1 VSLKSAF
8 HTLLE
13 ASNLPG
19 EVKHRIREEVEVK
32 DVPDTVPDEPKSDEK
47 EAE

>member
-8 HTLLE
+8 HSLLE
-13 ASNLPG
+13 VSNLPA
-19 EVKHRIREEVEVK
+19 EVIHRIREEVEVSE
-32 DVPDTVPDEPKSDEK
+32 VPDTVPDDKEK